1 MRYQAAVVIHQ
12 ENSAFPHAGFLQTVN
27 DGIQGND
34 RSQHARKIVVHVF
47 QGHGHDEGRPVFRCQ
62 RQRIASKLDH
72 LQLLRL
78 HTGYES
84 ALQRSLYERIL
95 LGPEISL

>member
-1 MRYQAAVVIHQ
+1 MIDQ
-12 ENSAFPHAGFLQTVN
+12 ENGASPHAGFLQSVN

-47 QGHGHDEGRPVFRCQ
+47 QGNGHDEGRPVFRRQ
-62 RQRIASKLDH
+62 RQRIAAKLDH

-78 HTGYES
+78 QAGNEGP
-84 ALQRSLYERIL
+84 LQRSINERIL
-95 LGPEISL
+95 LGPKISL